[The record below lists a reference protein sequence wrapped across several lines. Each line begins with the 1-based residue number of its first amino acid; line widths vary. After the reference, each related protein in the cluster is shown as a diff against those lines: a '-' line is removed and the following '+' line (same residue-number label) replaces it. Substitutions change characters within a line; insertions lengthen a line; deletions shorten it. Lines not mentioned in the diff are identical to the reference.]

1 MITKISRI
9 YRLPFF
15 LTQDRLIIIMIILII
30 MINNSISVKI
40 SRLQNGRFFSQKLVL
55 HGEKRERDNFARSAW
70 SYVRVSITS
79 DFSFDQSRAY
89 KPRQKYALFCGK
101 HNFLV

>member
-1 MITKISRI
+1 
-9 YRLPFF
+9 
-15 LTQDRLIIIMIILII
+15 

-70 SYVRVSITS
+70 SYVKES
-79 DFSFDQSRAY
+79 QSLQTFRLTNRAY
-89 KPRQKYALFCGK
+89 KPRQKYGLFCGK